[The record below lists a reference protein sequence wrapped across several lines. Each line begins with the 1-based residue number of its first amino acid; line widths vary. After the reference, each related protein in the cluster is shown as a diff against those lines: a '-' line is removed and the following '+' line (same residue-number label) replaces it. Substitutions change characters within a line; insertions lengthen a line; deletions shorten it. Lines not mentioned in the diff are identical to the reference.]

1 MTTIELAPLEMECQC
16 QHGDDVISAQ
26 VCHHTTDGGCNKHLC
41 SKHDVVWAQLN
52 SRTSVWFCK
61 SHRDSHIDDMDD
73 KMKLQAAVEERGA
86 LGTTIK
92 TLGDKWGV
100 NMDTLKSKIKRL
112 RGS

>member
-1 MTTIELAPLEMECQC
+1 
-16 QHGDDVISAQ
+16 
-26 VCHHTTDGGCNKHLC
+26 
-41 SKHDVVWAQLN
+41 
-52 SRTSVWFCK
+52 
-61 SHRDSHIDDMDD
+61 MDD